1 MFSFKRNYFSI
12 CSPSLSQ
19 TYLFSD
25 GTKNDFKNVCK
36 INLLFSILII
46 IVSLIGGKIIS
57 NHFGELY
64 FNIIIIFALLSIL
77 NNYSSIFLS
86 IGEKKM
92 DFKNTQIFR
101 SLALIISLI
110 ITCIFA
116 YKLGDDINVLILKE
130 VSFSFILL
138 LFSIFFNKK
147 I

>member
-1 MFSFKRNYFSI
+1 
-12 CSPSLSQ
+12 
-19 TYLFSD
+19 
-25 GTKNDFKNVCK
+25 
-36 INLLFSILII
+36 
-46 IVSLIGGKIIS
+46 
-57 NHFGELY
+57 
-64 FNIIIIFALLSIL
+64 
-77 NNYSSIFLS
+77 
-86 IGEKKM
+86 M

-147 I
+147 FNKIKKNEKIIIKILQNFLIIR